1 MFYVLNCINYNKL
14 CKFVLILVTIIELI
28 MATKRTTE
36 KLDFDKVWLMFQ
48 ETDKKFQETD
58 KKFQETDKK
67 LRKLED
73 LFTSQWGKLM
83 EKLVEGDLIKLLNE
97 RGIKVNY
104 THSRTKGIYN
114 GKKFE
119 FDIIAENGEEIVVV
133 EVKTT
138 LRSSDVKE
146 FINKLKIFKEILPK
160 YVNNKVIGGMAFLD
174 SASNSELMAEN
185 KGLLVIK
192 ATGSS
197 ASITNSPDFVPKVW

>member
-1 MFYVLNCINYNKL
+1 MP
-14 CKFVLILVTIIELI
+14 
-28 MATKRTTE
+28 TKRSTE
-36 KLDFDKVWLMFQ
+36 KLDFEKVWLIFQ
-48 ETDKKFQETD
+48 ETDKKFQETSKRFLETD
-58 KKFQETDKK
+58 KKFQHTDKK

-73 LFTSQWGKLM
+73 IFTSQWGKLM

-104 THSRTKGIYN
+104 THSRTKGIFN

-146 FINKLKIFKEILPK
+146 FTNKLKIFKEILPK
-160 YVNNKVIGGMAFLD
+160 YANNKVIGGMAFLD
-174 SASNSELMAEN
+174 SASNSEIMAEN
-185 KGLLVIK
+185 QGLLVIK

-197 ASITNSPDFVPKVW
+197 ASITNSPDFMPKIW

>member
-1 MFYVLNCINYNKL
+1 MP
-14 CKFVLILVTIIELI
+14 
-28 MATKRTTE
+28 TKRSTE
-36 KLDFDKVWLMFQ
+36 KLDFEKVWLMFQ
-48 ETDKKFQETD
+48 ETSKRFLETD
-58 KKFQETDKK
+58 KKFQQTDKK

-73 LFTSQWGKLM
+73 LFMSQWCKLM

-119 FDIIAENGEEIVVV
+119 FDIIAENGDEIVVV

-138 LRSSDVKE
+138 LRASDVKE
-146 FINKLKIFKEILPK
+146 FTNKLNIFKEILPK

-174 SASNSELMAEN
+174 SASNSEMMAEN
-185 KGLLVIK
+185 KGFLVIK
-192 ATGSS
+192 AAGSS
-197 ASITNSPDFVPKVW
+197 ASITNSPDFMPKIW

>member
-1 MFYVLNCINYNKL
+1 MS
-14 CKFVLILVTIIELI
+14 
-28 MATKRTTE
+28 TKRTTE
-36 KLDFDKVWLMFQ
+36 KLDFEKVWLMFQ

-114 GKKFE
+114 NKKFE
-119 FDIIAENGEEIVVV
+119 FDILAENGEEIVVV

-138 LRSSDVKE
+138 LRPSDVKE
-146 FINKLKIFKEILPK
+146 FVNKLKIFKEIMPK
-160 YVNNKVIGGMAFLD
+160 YANNKVLGAVAFLD
-174 SASNSELMAEN
+174 SVSNSELMAEN
-185 KGLLVIK
+185 KGLFVIK

-197 ASITNSPDFVPKVW
+197 ASITNSPDFKPKVW

>member
-1 MFYVLNCINYNKL
+1 MP
-14 CKFVLILVTIIELI
+14 
-28 MATKRTTE
+28 TKRTSE
-36 KLDFDKVWLMFQ
+36 KLDFEKVWLMFQ
-48 ETDKKFQETD
+48 QTNKKS
-58 KKFQETDKK
+58 QETDKK

-138 LRSSDVKE
+138 LRASDVKE
-146 FINKLKIFKEILPK
+146 FTNKLKIFKEILPK
-160 YVNNKVIGGMAFLD
+160 YANNKVIGGMAFLD
-174 SASNSELMAEN
+174 SASNSEMMAEN

-192 ATGSS
+192 AAGSS
-197 ASITNSPDFVPKVW
+197 AGITNSPDFLPKIW